1 MMTYRSKQA
10 KDIFVKELDRLIKD
24 KELSKYIFLGSELE
38 LKQLRH
44 RALGYA
50 RVRDAVITTTQK
62 KVNYAKG
69 LHLEYGGKLYKK
81 KPTGKHSIFY

>member
-1 MMTYRSKQA
+1 MTYRSKQA
-10 KDIFVKELDRLIKD
+10 KDIYVKELDRLIKN
-24 KELSKYIFLGSELE
+24 KELSKCIFLGSELE

-50 RVRDAVITTTQK
+50 RIRNVIMTTTQK
-62 KVNYAKG
+62 TLNYAKG
-69 LHLEYGGKLYKK
+69 LHLEYGGKIVSK

>member
-1 MMTYRSKQA
+1 MTYRSKQA
-10 KDIFVKELDRLIKD
+10 KDIYVKELDQLIKD
-24 KELSKYIFLGSELE
+24 KELSKCIFLGSELE

-50 RVRDAVITTTQK
+50 RIRNVIMTTTQK
-62 KVNYAKG
+62 TLNYAKG
-69 LHLEYGGKLYKK
+69 LHLEYGGKIVSK